1 LSLARFAGWK
11 GVMLSDKFWPSRLL
25 HGRVDLDG
33 NLLHKNV
40 RVITKLR
47 MLPVLGHPPP
57 NAVKYYSCAV
67 VDRLCADDAWL
78 ARISDAMVSAKWVKN
93 HPGDGPDGA
102 IRAAKAAEV
111 KEKAKKAKKGVSL

>member
-1 LSLARFAGWK
+1 LSLARYAGWK

-25 HGRVDLDG
+25 VEQVAVKI
-33 NLLHKNV
+33 NSTVENV